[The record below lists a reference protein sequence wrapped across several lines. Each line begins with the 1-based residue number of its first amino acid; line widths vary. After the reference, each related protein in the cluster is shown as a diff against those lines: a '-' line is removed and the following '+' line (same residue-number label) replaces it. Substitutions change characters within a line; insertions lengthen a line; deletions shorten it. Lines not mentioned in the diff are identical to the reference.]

1 MAGKRISASVGVDD
15 DGNKHVLG
23 FAEGAS
29 ENSEVAAGLL
39 RDLVERGVDPA
50 RRRLFVIDGS
60 KALRKAIDL
69 VFGATNPVQRCR
81 NHKLRNVLDW
91 LPKREQLEAKDL
103 LRAVVYAVAVRSRA
117 GP

>member
-39 RDLVERGVDPA
+39 RDSG
-50 RRRLFVIDGS
+50 
-60 KALRKAIDL
+60 
-69 VFGATNPVQRCR
+69 T
-81 NHKLRNVLDW
+81 
-91 LPKREQLEAKDL
+91 
-103 LRAVVYAVAVRSRA
+103 
-117 GP
+117 